1 MKRLWAPWRME
12 YIKAPPPDG
21 CVFCREP
28 GTEPQERLILYSDD
42 LIGVMLNR
50 YPYSNGHLL
59 IYPLRHT
66 QTIEDLSLAEGS
78 RLFALIQASTGIL
91 RETMAPEGFNI
102 GMNVGRVAG
111 AGIDDHIHLH
121 VVPRWPGD
129 VNFMPLLAD
138 VKVMPEH
145 LEESYR
151 NLSPPFQKIT
161 LP

>member
-12 YIKAPPPDG
+12 YIKSPPPDR

-28 GTEPQERLILYSDD
+28 EADPQERLILYSDD

-59 IYPLRHT
+59 IYPLKHT
-66 QTIEDLSLAEGS
+66 QTIEALSLEEGS
-78 RLFALIQASTGIL
+78 RLFALIQVSTTIL
-91 RETMAPEGFNI
+91 REAMAPEGFNI
-102 GMNVGRVAG
+102 GMNVGKVAG

-129 VNFMPLLAD
+129 ANFMPILAD

-145 LEESYR
+145 LEESYKT
-151 NLSPPFQKIT
+151 LSLPFQKIT
-161 LP
+161 LT